1 MAVFNRT
8 IPLLSTPLTKAKTL
22 NDPVSTPTRHCA
34 VLGHLYQKMAENQT
48 NRGAKLKGRIFADRS
63 WNRSHCPQTGGSEAA
78 RTRSP
83 EGCATKRNHP
93 GCEFAGLPSPALHRA
108 ESYSRWYF
116 QDTPG

>member
-48 NRGAKLKGRIFADRS
+48 NRGAKLKGRIFADPFVEPVALPPNWRLGS
-63 WNRSHCPQTGGSEAA
+63 RQNSQPGGLRYEAQ
-78 RTRSP
+78 
-83 EGCATKRNHP
+83 
-93 GCEFAGLPSPALHRA
+93 PSRLRVRGASQP
-108 ESYSRWYF
+108 
-116 QDTPG
+116 